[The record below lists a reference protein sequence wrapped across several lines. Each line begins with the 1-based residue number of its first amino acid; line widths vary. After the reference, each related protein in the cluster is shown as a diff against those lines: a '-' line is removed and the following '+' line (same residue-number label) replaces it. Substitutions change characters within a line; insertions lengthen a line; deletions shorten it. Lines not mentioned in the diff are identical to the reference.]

1 MRVTFIC
8 CPFKTSFGSYASSLK
23 SAIENKTGDA
33 VQWVGS
39 NCGCGDP
46 IERNR
51 QFQIPKA
58 QCNYFEMPIF
68 ADNVSKKAWKRPLK
82 SMARSVLLPIRGK
95 RYASMSADAEV
106 AHFQQILNAYG
117 SQVVFSWLRQPSGA
131 SRIVTVHEL
140 DADQL
145 KSPKS
150 NETYNLA
157 DAIIVHCEEM
167 RQHLIR
173 LGVRQEKIHVV
184 LHGVNLP
191 APAAFAPAAAEE
203 AEHLREG
210 IIFYGGH
217 KLMSG
222 KGIETLFKAMSIIG
236 RQMPATAPL
245 LKIHG
250 HYGTDTPPEGLQLA
264 AQYQVADKVVWLNQ
278 IPDEETVRLYQHSLL
293 CALPYTGSFAGY
305 AASLAAACRLPVVC
319 TRKAGLPDHL
329 GETAVW
335 IDENSPEQLAERMME
350 LLNNEPCRRRL
361 GEQLFKQADA
371 CMRWEV
377 IAEQTLKIYQQA
389 ALERISQDAK
399 HLDEVT
405 ARAV

>member
-1 MRVTFIC
+1 
-8 CPFKTSFGSYASSLK
+8 
-23 SAIENKTGDA
+23 
-33 VQWVGS
+33 
-39 NCGCGDP
+39 
-46 IERNR
+46 
-51 QFQIPKA
+51 
-58 QCNYFEMPIF
+58 
-68 ADNVSKKAWKRPLK
+68 
-82 SMARSVLLPIRGK
+82 MARSVLLPIRGK